1 MDIVNSFKDDF
12 KLFKYTQKIARVFQV
27 IPVVLYYYFIRY
39 LYNLGNTG
47 SCKDYRPRDRNTLII
62 VTSILLVL
70 HLIVLCF
77 GPNRIINWLISTD
90 SMDMM
95 AIIKVVLFL
104 VIIVYLVSVIRYIGG
119 LKDSCK
125 EPYII
130 DNIMVTYSKIT
141 LVIYAIVMLI
151 CFYIINVLVQ
161 EEIKGVYK

>member
-39 LYNLGNTG
+39 LYNLGNTTG
-47 SCKDYRPRDRNTLII
+47 CKDYRPRDRNTLII

-104 VIIVYLVSVIRYIGG
+104 VIIVYLVSVIRYING
-119 LKDSCK
+119 LKASCK
-125 EPYII
+125 DPYII

-161 EEIKGVYK
+161 EEIKVVYK

>member
-1 MDIVNSFKDDF
+1 MGNKLNNLQEVTEFK
-12 KLFKYTQKIARVFQV
+12 TSN
-27 IPVVLYYYFIRY
+27 VL
-39 LYNLGNTG
+39 TW
-47 SCKDYRPRDRNTLII
+47 D
-62 VTSILLVL
+62 
-70 HLIVLCF
+70 
-77 GPNRIINWLISTD
+77 
-90 SMDMM
+90 
-95 AIIKVVLFL
+95 LFL

-119 LKDSCK
+119 LKESSK